1 MAFTSRRL
9 WPRQA
14 AQEFEEVLVDE
25 YQDTNSAQDMLFFAV
40 SQQGKNLFMVGD
52 VKQSIYRFRQAMP
65 EIFMEKLD
73 SYHPFDGKNYPAK
86 IMLGKNFRSRQEVTG
101 FVNFVFRQLMS
112 RKMGEMDYGSEQEL
126 IPAAPYPQTEGM
138 QTELHLIDAANSQES
153 TVQQEAAYVARQVAG

>member
-1 MAFTSRRL
+1 
-9 WPRQA
+9 
-14 AQEFEEVLVDE
+14 
-25 YQDTNSAQDMLFFAV
+25 
-40 SQQGKNLFMVGD
+40 
-52 VKQSIYRFRQAMP
+52 
-65 EIFMEKLD
+65 
-73 SYHPFDGKNYPAK
+73 
-86 IMLGKNFRSRQEVTG
+86 MLGKNFRSRQEVTG